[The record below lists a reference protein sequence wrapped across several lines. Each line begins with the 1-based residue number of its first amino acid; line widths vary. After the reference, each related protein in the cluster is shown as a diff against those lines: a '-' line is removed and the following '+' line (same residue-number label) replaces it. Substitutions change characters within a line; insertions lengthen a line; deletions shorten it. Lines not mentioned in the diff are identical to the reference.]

1 MTLFD
6 SMKKGTVEV
15 VVLSML
21 LESDMYGY
29 QLVQE
34 ILKLTDGKY
43 VLKEGALYPILY
55 KLTEQNFVSTY
66 TTYYG
71 RRPRVYYHLEP
82 AGVEYAKSI
91 YNAYNELTQ
100 SVYAVTANKY
110 N

>member
-34 ILKLTDGKY
+34 ILKLTEGKY

-55 KLTEQNFVSTY
+55 KLTEKNYVSTY

-71 RRPRVYYHLEP
+71 RRPRVYYLLEP
-82 AGVEYAKSI
+82 AGF
-91 YNAYNELTQ
+91 
-100 SVYAVTANKY
+100 
-110 N
+110 